1 MGAFSDVARMC
12 AFISFILGDL
22 LLIELYQTTVT
33 TNSVHIAVIHMFAT
47 NPIQSVVFVWI
58 LEGYE
63 EHDLDR
69 YVLAKT
75 LVYSV
80 GKKCA

>member
-1 MGAFSDVARMC
+1 VGAFSDVARMC

-22 LLIELYQTTVT
+22 LLIELYQTT

-63 EHDLDR
+63 GHVLDR